1 MATKEIKPDVTLVL
15 EQYREPE
22 IGPAATGAVTFG
34 PYPSM
39 DFISEQ
45 DALRNQYEA
54 NEFNATGQD
63 SLLRMNESGEIESM
77 VKPIIEGHD
86 PVMRKYDDGGL
97 EMNPTMEII
106 MDHFVDLGMK
116 VQEDPTVTGQFKR
129 MVSLPG
135 QAVETAVRNTL
146 KFFIDNTR
154 EGIQN
159 TFYNMGKD
167 MEELGL
173 VEKEGPPLGGL
184 VGLTGTPQ
192 EFRERQFFS
201 PEENAWWEDLG
212 AGFAQFYTGLKG
224 VQMIANTK
232 KLLVPSMVA
241 DGLVFDPEDG
251 SLLTAFQALDL
262 DPGAMQD
269 TIDFMDSTQHDPNM
283 GRAIQVAEGLLIG
296 MTLGATGMAWKNREK
311 IQPFLRKLLSPESIG
326 RKAADPAIKK
336 IAEVLS
342 EIKKKWPKNTSFQQ
356 AWNRHLGNEAG
367 TVPGPTLRTFRIH
380 DKEGFVT
387 DQAMIIQDSLIQK
400 IEPYRVNLQY
410 GTFVKGSESVKG
422 KFQGGWSKVTYKD
435 YKTKADGTPSDKFV
449 LKSFFTKDLPL
460 PKKKAKVKKLSRTE
474 ETGTLNTI
482 YPEVN
487 QAMEETMGRMDPAE
501 AKMLRENMEQH
512 AGTPWAA
519 ATVRGLTIREFFK
532 RTMEGRMK
540 EALELANSGL
550 WGKDALTNYAMG
562 KAFVHSKAA
571 VLEFAGNYSFIGKN
585 RKAELDISGSF
596 KNCNP
601 SKDCAKFCYA
611 SIANARPVDLMK
623 AEFTEWVA
631 ENHPAILAKRVGALY
646 SATPQGMTGLA
657 LRINDKGDLSD
668 AQVTLIKAMN
678 KQGYRMQIFSKRPDM
693 LAKVPDFNLRMLSI
707 DSTNFEL
714 TRKHPE
720 YQLAVTITDD
730 MTPEMIAEVNE
741 RVAVYL
747 PVNMRGG
754 EVTRADVKK
763 RFPDSFKKMTK
774 KLCPVDGGKMK
785 TKPGTSFVNIAN
797 KTAEPGVWTCTACDK
812 FGAAGCFFGKNQT
825 ENAKKINNQ
834 IKQANSPVPK
844 PTAIE
849 QAKAKVNDIIE
860 ELAGT
865 SDEITAFG
873 GTYKMPVQEQDW
885 FVKEQARLRG
895 EYDKAVKELEDLGG
909 TPSITLAPR
918 TKKE

>member
-1 MATKEIKPDVTLVL
+1 MANKDDVTIVM
-15 EQYREPE
+15 EQGVSPE
-22 IGPAATGAVTFG
+22 TIPEGPTAFGTGAVTFDAHI
-34 PYPSM
+34 SL
-39 DFISEQ
+39 DFMSDQ
-45 DALRNQYEA
+45 DTTLRQYEM
-54 NEFNATGQD
+54 NEFNDTAKS
-63 SLLRMNESGEIESM
+63 SLLRMNEKGDIESM
-77 VKPIIEGHD
+77 VKPILEGQD
-86 PVMRKYDDGGL
+86 PVMQKHDDLGA
-97 EMNPTMEII
+97 EMNPTIGMIME
-106 MDHFVDLGMK
+106 HFIDLGTK
-116 VQEDPTVTGQFKR
+116 VATDPTLAGQAKR
-129 MVSLPG
+129 TLSLPG
-135 QAVETAVRNTL
+135 QAVEGAVRNSL
-146 KFFIDNTR
+146 KFFAENVLPEDV
-154 EGIQN
+154 QN
-159 TFYNMGKD
+159 KFYNMGKD

-173 VEKEGPPLGGL
+173 VEKEGQPLGGL
-184 VGLTGTPQ
+184 PGILGSPQ
-192 EFRERQFFS
+192 EFRERAFFS

-212 AGFAQFYTGLKG
+212 ASFGQFAVGLKSI
-224 VQMIANTK
+224 QMVANTK
-232 KLLVPSMVA
+232 KLLVPSMAA

-251 SLLTAFQALDL
+251 SLFTGLQALDL
-262 DPGAMQD
+262 EPGAMQD
-269 TIDFMDSTQHDPNM
+269 VIDFMDSTQHDPNM
-283 GRAIQVAEGLLIG
+283 GRAIQVAEGLLMGGILTAG
-296 MTLGATGMAWKNREK
+296 GFGYKNRKNIKPFIKK
-311 IQPFLRKLLSPESIG
+311 IFHPESIG

-336 IAEVLS
+336 IAEIITEVKS
-342 EIKKKWPKNTSFQQ
+342 KWPKNSSFGQ

-367 TVPGPTLRTFRIH
+367 TVPGP
-380 DKEGFVT
+380 
-387 DQAMIIQDSLIQK
+387 
-400 IEPYRVNLQY
+400 
-410 GTFVKGSESVKG
+410 
-422 KFQGGWSKVTYKD
+422 
-435 YKTKADGTPSDKFV
+435 
-449 LKSFFTKDLPL
+449 
-460 PKKKAKVKKLSRTE
+460 KKKKTKVKKLSRTE

-501 AKMLRENMEQH
+501 AKMLRENMEKH

-519 ATVRGLTIREFFK
+519 ATVRGLTIREFFN

-611 SIANARPVDLMK
+611 SIANARPAELMK

-631 ENHPAILAKRVGALY
+631 ENHPTILAKRVGALY

-678 KQGYRMQIFSKRPDM
+678 KQGYRMQIFSKRPDL
-693 LAKVPDFNLRMLSI
+693 LAKVPDFNLKMLSI

-720 YQLAVTITDD
+720 FQLAVTITDD
-730 MTPEMIAEVNE
+730 MTPAMIAEVND

-747 PVNMRGG
+747 PVNMKGG

-774 KLCPVDGGKMK
+774 KLCPVDGGKMT
-785 TKPGTSFVNIAN
+785 TKPGTSFVSIAN
-797 KTAEPGVWTCTACDK
+797 KTAEPGLWTCTTCDK

-834 IKQANSPVPK
+834 IKQANSPIK
-844 PTAIE
+844 
-849 QAKAKVNDIIE
+849 
-860 ELAGT
+860 
-865 SDEITAFG
+865 
-873 GTYKMPVQEQDW
+873 
-885 FVKEQARLRG
+885 
-895 EYDKAVKELEDLGG
+895 
-909 TPSITLAPR
+909 
-918 TKKE
+918 